1 MLLKLYVSYGLKEGR
16 PSEINF
22 LCFVP
27 FDTVAATSSLSY
39 AD

>member
-16 PSEINF
+16 QFKINI
-22 LCFVP
+22 LRFVA
-27 FDTVAATSSLSY
+27 FDTVAVIKSMSY